1 MVIHRARLP
10 FCLAVAASF
19 ALAACGSEGEEP
31 LAAPGYEEQAV
42 LDVKAFIQTNL
53 DGLASAAA
61 ALQAAAPEPDEDG
74 WSAAAD
80 KDAVDAMKAEWKK
93 ARWAYE
99 HVEGAIAVLF
109 RDLDV
114 STDARY
120 DAFIETAADADPFDG
135 EGVTGVHAIER
146 ILWSDAIPPAVVE
159 FESGLGARYRAAAF
173 PATEAEAKAFKR
185 GLCARLVADTKKMQ
199 SDFRGL
205 ALDAPSAFRGV
216 IGSLGEQVEKVAKA
230 ATGEEESRYAQY
242 TLADMRANVAAGRL
256 TYNAFQGW
264 LLSKEGDAAAVDQAV
279 LDGFERL
286 EDAYAALPGDALP
299 PVPDMWSSEDPTAA
313 QLETPFGQLFSLV
326 QRESDDTVEGS
337 LVRSMAEAADLLGI
351 PEL

>member
-1 MVIHRARLP
+1 M
-10 FCLAVAASF
+10 
-19 ALAACGSEGEEP
+19 
-31 LAAPGYEEQAV
+31 

-74 WSAAAD
+74 WSAAAG

-99 HVEGAIAVLF
+99 HIEGAIAVLF

-159 FESGLGARYRAAAF
+159 VRVGPRDQAAPPRSRDRAGRGVQARPLRPPGGGHEEDAIRLSRAGARRAVGV
-173 PATEAEAKAFKR
+173 P
-185 GLCARLVADTKKMQ
+185 
-199 SDFRGL
+199 
-205 ALDAPSAFRGV
+205 GV
-216 IGSLGEQVEKVAKA
+216 IGSLGEQVEKVAK
-230 ATGEEESRYAQY
+230 
-242 TLADMRANVAAGRL
+242 VAAYGRGGVSL
-256 TYNAFQGW
+256 C
-264 LLSKEGDAAAVDQAV
+264 AVHP
-279 LDGFERL
+279 RRH
-286 EDAYAALPGDALP
+286 ALQTWRPG
-299 PVPDMWSSEDPTAA
+299 S
-313 QLETPFGQLFSLV
+313 
-326 QRESDDTVEGS
+326 
-337 LVRSMAEAADLLGI
+337 
-351 PEL
+351 